1 MLCTPLVTYKYLR
14 SVIRLKD
21 LTNIDKRKYQSNIKF
36 AVVLVLIFFFLWR
49 DHNIYIVTVTK
60 LFNTL
65 SIDKV

>member
-1 MLCTPLVTYKYLR
+1 M
-14 SVIRLKD
+14 IRLKD